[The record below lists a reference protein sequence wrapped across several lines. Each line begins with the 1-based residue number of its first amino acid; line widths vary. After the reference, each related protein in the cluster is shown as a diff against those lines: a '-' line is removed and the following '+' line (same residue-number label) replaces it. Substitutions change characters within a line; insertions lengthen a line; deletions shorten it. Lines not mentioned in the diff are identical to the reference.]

1 MTAREAG
8 AIIFIYLA
16 AVNLALLVTMGA
28 DKYAAIRKRRRV
40 SEAAL
45 FSLAVL
51 GGSAGGLLGML
62 LFHHKTRKAA
72 FAVGFPLI
80 LLVQLALAWL
90 FLSKFP

>member
-28 DKYAAIRKRRRV
+28 DKYAAVRKRRRV

-62 LFHHKTRKAA
+62 LFRHKTRKAA